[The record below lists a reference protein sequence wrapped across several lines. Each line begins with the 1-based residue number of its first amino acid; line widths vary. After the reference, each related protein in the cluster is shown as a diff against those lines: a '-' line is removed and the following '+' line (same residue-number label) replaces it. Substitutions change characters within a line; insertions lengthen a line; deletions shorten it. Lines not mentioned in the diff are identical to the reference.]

1 VTNRILFGVILTAAA
16 TASVEVYSNVDWLSQ
31 ERDRK
36 APVDWGSGPGKGI
49 STARPNYILGKTPPK
64 PAGAAP
70 LASKP
75 AGAAPLAQIPNG
87 GGNGLGYFS
96 APVPWPIIPIHTALL
111 PDGRVMS
118 WGTDQQGN
126 QGGQFVYDIWNPA
139 LGTDWSAHTVL
150 PNTTATDVFCSTASL
165 LNNGAY
171 TSGRLM
177 IAGGDAT
184 IANVRNYS
192 NGKVELFSPA
202 SNTLSS
208 SGQMAYPRWYPA
220 VTSLANG
227 DKLLIG
233 GRPFPGQL
241 EPFPEV
247 YNVNTGWRTL
257 TGVSIEDYWVEW
269 FYPRAFVGYD
279 NAVYRLKNDGKI
291 LRIDT
296 SAAGSVSDTGA
307 RLSGGGAYYPT
318 LMLDSYKV
326 LTVRQA
332 NIVQLAD
339 LSSNPPNV
347 QNLPSLSQDRVWANA
362 TLLAD
367 GEVLITGGSGVDNQL
382 INVAYRAEILNPQ
395 TGQWRLDAS
404 AQIPRLYHS
413 SALLLP
419 DGSVLV
425 GGGGAPG
432 PVNELNAEIYYPYY
446 LYMND
451 GSGRPAP
458 RPTIVSAPT
467 SLHSGQQFTITVGA
481 NDKISYINLIRM
493 GMSTHSYNADQLRI
507 PLAFT
512 QTGTSVNATLDLWA
526 VQKAP
531 PGYYMLFV
539 FNAAGTPSIA
549 KILSIQ

>member
-1 VTNRILFGVILTAAA
+1 
-16 TASVEVYSNVDWLSQ
+16 
-31 ERDRK
+31 
-36 APVDWGSGPGKGI
+36 
-49 STARPNYILGKTPPK
+49 
-64 PAGAAP
+64 
-70 LASKP
+70 
-75 AGAAPLAQIPNG
+75 
-87 GGNGLGYFS
+87 
-96 APVPWPIIPIHTALL
+96 
-111 PDGRVMS
+111 
-118 WGTDQQGN
+118 
-126 QGGQFVYDIWNPA
+126 
-139 LGTDWSAHTVL
+139 
-150 PNTTATDVFCSTASL
+150 
-165 LNNGAY
+165 
-171 TSGRLM
+171 
-177 IAGGDAT
+177 
-184 IANVRNYS
+184 
-192 NGKVELFSPA
+192 
-202 SNTLSS
+202 
-208 SGQMAYPRWYPA
+208 
-220 VTSLANG
+220 
-227 DKLLIG
+227 
-233 GRPFPGQL
+233 
-241 EPFPEV
+241 
-247 YNVNTGWRTL
+247 
-257 TGVSIEDYWVEW
+257 
-269 FYPRAFVGYD
+269 
-279 NAVYRLKNDGKI
+279 
-291 LRIDT
+291 
-296 SAAGSVSDTGA
+296 
-307 RLSGGGAYYPT
+307 
-318 LMLDSYKV
+318 
-326 LTVRQA
+326 
-332 NIVQLAD
+332 
-339 LSSNPPNV
+339 
-347 QNLPSLSQDRVWANA
+347 
-362 TLLAD
+362 
-367 GEVLITGGSGVDNQL
+367 
-382 INVAYRAEILNPQ
+382 LNPQ